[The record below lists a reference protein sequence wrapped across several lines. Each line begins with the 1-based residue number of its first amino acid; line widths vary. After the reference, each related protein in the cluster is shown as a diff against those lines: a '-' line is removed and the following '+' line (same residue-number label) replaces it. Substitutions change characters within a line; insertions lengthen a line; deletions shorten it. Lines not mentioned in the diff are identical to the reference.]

1 MNLTLRQLRYFVEI
15 ARSGSLSRA
24 ASHLNVA
31 QPALSQ
37 NLAALEGDLGA
48 RLFERHARGVAL
60 SPAGERLYERALI
73 LLAGIDGLK
82 DEVAGRD
89 AAPAGAVRVSLAGSL
104 STVLV
109 APLLQ
114 QVAARFP
121 AITLT
126 VLEGVSSESRLQVES
141 GQAQLALMP
150 NPSELQ
156 GMAALP
162 LLEER
167 FVLIGAPAQLSGTPG
182 AWPLAEVLQRPL
194 AQPDRAHD
202 LRKVIEREA
211 ATAGLAPDVRYEL
224 NSPAMLIA
232 VVKAGLALA
241 LVPATICEEALAAG
255 SIVSRDVVAPALT
268 RVQALVWR
276 EDRPL
281 APAAAAVRDT
291 LVDVMAALLADG
303 RLTGRWLGP
312 EPSHRIR

>member
-1 MNLTLRQLRYFVEI
+1 MNLTFRQLRYFVEI

-24 ASHLNVA
+24 SSHLNVA

-37 NLAALEGDLGA
+37 NLATLEEDLGA
-48 RLFERHARGVAL
+48 KLFERHARGVAL
-60 SPAGERLYERALI
+60 SPAGERLYARALT
-73 LLAGIDGLK
+73 LLADVDGLK
-82 DEVAGRD
+82 DEVAGRET
-89 AAPAGAVRVSLAGSL
+89 APAGAVRVSLAGSL

-114 QVAARFP
+114 QVASRFP

-126 VLEGVSSESRLQVES
+126 VLEGVSSESRMQVES

-156 GMAALP
+156 GMGALP

-167 FVLIGAPAQLSGTPG
+167 FVLIGAPSRLDGTPP
-182 AWPLAEVLQRPL
+182 AWPLAEVLQWPL
-194 AQPDRAHD
+194 AEPDRAHD
-202 LRKVIEREA
+202 LRKVIERGA

-255 SIVSRDVVAPALT
+255 SIVSRDVVEPALS
-268 RVQALVWR
+268 RVQALVWL

-281 APAAAAVRDT
+281 APAAAAVRDM
-291 LVDVMAALLADG
+291 LVDVMAGLRAAG
-303 RLTGRWLGP
+303 RLHGRWLGP
-312 EPSHRIR
+312 ATSHRIC

>member
-24 ASHLNVA
+24 SSHLNVA

-37 NLAALEGDLGA
+37 NLAALEDDLGA
-48 RLFERHARGVAL
+48 KLFQRHARGVAL
-60 SPAGERLYERALI
+60 SPAGERLYARALT
-73 LLAGIDGLK
+73 LLADIDGLR
-82 DEVAGRD
+82 DEVAGGET
-89 AAPAGAVRVSLAGSL
+89 APAGAVRVSLAGSL

-114 QVAARFP
+114 QVASRFP

-126 VLEGVSSESRLQVES
+126 VLEGVSSESRMQVES

-156 GMAALP
+156 GMGALP

-167 FVLIGAPAQLSGTPG
+167 FVLIGAPSQLDGTPP
-182 AWPLAEVLQRPL
+182 ACLLADVLKRPLAE
-194 AQPDRAHD
+194 PDRAHD
-202 LRKVIEREA
+202 LRKVIERGA
-211 ATAGLAPDVRYEL
+211 AAVGLAPDVRYEL

-241 LVPATICEEALAAG
+241 LVPATICEEALVAG
-255 SIVSRDVVAPALT
+255 SIVSRDVVQPALS

-291 LVDVMAALLADG
+291 LVDVLAGLLAAG
-303 RLTGRWLGP
+303 RLNGRWLGP
-312 EPSHRIR
+312 ETSHRIR

>member
-1 MNLTLRQLRYFVEI
+1 MHLTLRQLRYFVEI

-24 ASHLNVA
+24 SSHLSVA

-37 NLAALEGDLGA
+37 NLAALEEDLGA

-60 SPAGERLYERALI
+60 SAAGERLYERALV
-73 LLAGIDGLK
+73 LLAAVDGLK

-89 AAPAGAVRVSLAGSL
+89 AAPAGPVRVSLAGSL

-114 QVAARFP
+114 QVAARYP

-156 GMAALP
+156 GMGALP

-167 FVLIGAPAQLSGTPG
+167 FVLIGAPAVLEGSPPT
-182 AWPLAEVLQRPL
+182 WPLAEVLQRPL

-211 ATAGLAPDVRYEL
+211 AAAGLAPDVRYEL

-232 VVKAGLALA
+232 VVKAGLAVA

-255 SIVSRDVVAPALT
+255 SIVSREVVSPVLS

-291 LVDVMAALLADG
+291 LVDVLAGLLAAG
-303 RLTGRWLGP
+303 RLQGRWLGP
-312 EPSHRIR
+312 APSHRIR